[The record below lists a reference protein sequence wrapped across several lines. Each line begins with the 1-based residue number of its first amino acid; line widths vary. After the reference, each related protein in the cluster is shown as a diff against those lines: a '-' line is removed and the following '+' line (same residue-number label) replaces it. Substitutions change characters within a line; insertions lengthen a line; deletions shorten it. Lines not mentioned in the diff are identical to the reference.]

1 MINRKAFVVFGLA
14 LASLVVFSDA
24 HASEMDQA
32 TKLTFSQS
40 VQIPGQ
46 VLPAGTY
53 WFVVDPSSGSDIV
66 RIFSQDRLT
75 VYATLQ
81 TVASEHL
88 DPAEGTEITFANR
101 RSMQP
106 EAIVTWFYPGRTSG
120 HEFVYSKRDRKE
132 IAQAK
137 QYTVAAGKKIA
148 QAKPQPIVVAGE

>member
-1 MINRKAFVVFGLA
+1 MIDRKAFVVLGLA
-14 LASLVVFSDA
+14 LASLMVLPNA
-24 HASEMDQA
+24 HASDMDQA

-53 WFVVDPSSGSDIV
+53 WFMADPTSGSNIV
-66 RIFSQDRLT
+66 RIFSQDQLT
-75 VYATLQ
+75 VYASLQ
-81 TVASEHL
+81 TIPSEHL

-106 EAIVTWFYPGRTSG
+106 EAIVTWFYPGQTIG
-120 HEFVYSKRDRKE
+120 HEFVYSKQDQKE

-148 QAKPQPIVVAGE
+148 QAKQPIVVAGE

>member
-1 MINRKAFVVFGLA
+1 MIDRKVFAVLGLA
-14 LASLVVFSDA
+14 LASLIA
-24 HASEMDQA
+24 LPNTYATEADQA
-32 TKLTFSQS
+32 TKLTFNQS
-40 VQIPGQ
+40 IQIPGQ

-53 WFVVDPSSGSDIV
+53 WFVADPNSGSDIV

-75 VYATLQ
+75 VYASLQ

-106 EAIVTWFYPGRTSG
+106 EAIVTWFYPGRTIG
-120 HEFVYSKRDRKE
+120 HEFIYSKQDRKE

-148 QAKPQPIVVAGE
+148 QAKQPIVVAGE